1 MVKKS
6 NNPYIQREIASN
18 LLMLGATYIN
28 DHTRHLSPNEAKEAL
43 NYAQESLDICQK
55 LNNNDFI
62 EEETDA
68 YKAKLLIGSILID
81 SRKNESEGKALVKE
95 CLEWSR
101 KNPTNSYRDTFE
113 CEAFRYLK

>member
-1 MVKKS
+1 M
-6 NNPYIQREIASN
+6 I
-18 LLMLGATYIN
+18 GATYIN
-28 DHTRHLSPNEAKEAL
+28 DHTKQLSSDEAKEAL

-55 LNNNDFI
+55 FNNNDFI
-62 EEETDA
+62 EEVTDV

-95 CLEWSR
+95 CLEWSI

-113 CEAFRYLK
+113 SEALRYLK